1 VEIDVAKLK
10 ADWAGREFDAKE
22 FEISQEA
29 ALEFARACGE
39 TDPRFTDPAHPHFRA
54 PDTFTAGFTGGRIF
68 PEELQPLL
76 RRGFPFDAGKRVEPL
91 APIRPGDRLIGRS
104 EIHDV
109 YEKTG
114 RSGSMLFLV
123 HRMTFTNQDG
133 RPVSIVDW
141 RMVVRNPKEA

>member
-1 VEIDVAKLK
+1 MEIDVAKLK

-22 FEISQEA
+22 FEITQEA
-29 ALEFARACGE
+29 ALEFAAACGE
-39 TDPRFTDPAHPHFRA
+39 TDPR
-54 PDTFTAGFTGGRIF
+54 FTGGRIF

-104 EIHDV
+104 QIHDV